1 MKCDKDT
8 LLLYAVTDRAWTGS
22 QPLARQVEAAL
33 QNGAT
38 CLQLRE
44 KALDPAAF
52 REEARQ
58 MGALCRRY
66 GVPLIINDNVEVALA
81 CGAAG
86 VHLGQQDM
94 PIAQARRMA
103 GPDLILGASAH
114 TVQEALEAQAAG
126 ADYLGVGAVFSTS
139 TKADASPLPLTTLR
153 EICAAVSIPV
163 VAIGGITETN
173 LLQLTGCG
181 AAGVAVVS
189 AIFGAPD
196 PGAATARLV
205 RLARQMTGR

>member
-58 MGALCRRY
+58 MAVLCGRY

-139 TKADASPLPLTTLR
+139 TKADASPLPLTTFR

>member
-58 MGALCRRY
+58 MALLCGRY

-139 TKADASPLPLTTLR
+139 TKTDASPLPLTTLR

-205 RLARQMTGR
+205 RLVRQMTGR

>member
-1 MKCDKDT
+1 M
-8 LLLYAVTDRAWTGS
+8 S
-22 QPLARQVEAAL
+22 
-33 QNGAT
+33 
-38 CLQLRE
+38 
-44 KALDPAAF
+44 
-52 REEARQ
+52 
-58 MGALCRRY
+58 ALCRRY

>member
-8 LLLYAVTDRAWTGS
+8 LLLYAVTDRAWTGG

-33 QNGAT
+33 QNGVT

-58 MGALCRRY
+58 MALLCGRY

>member
-1 MKCDKDT
+1 MKCYKDT

-58 MGALCRRY
+58 MALLCGRY

-94 PIAQARRMA
+94 PIAQARRIA

-139 TKADASPLPLTTLR
+139 TKADASPLSLTTLR

>member
-44 KALDPAAF
+44 KALDPTAF
-52 REEARQ
+52 LEEARQ
-58 MGALCRRY
+58 MALLCGRY

-153 EICAAVSIPV
+153 EICAAISIPV

>member
-58 MGALCRRY
+58 MALLCGRY

-189 AIFGAPD
+189 AIFGAPN

>member
-8 LLLYAVTDRAWTGS
+8 LLLYAVTDRAWTGG

-52 REEARQ
+52 REEVRQ
-58 MGALCRRY
+58 MAALCGRY

-205 RLARQMTGR
+205 QLARQMTGR

>member
-8 LLLYAVTDRAWTGS
+8 LLLYAVTDRAWTGG

-52 REEARQ
+52 LEEARQ
-58 MGALCRRY
+58 MALLCGRY

-139 TKADASPLPLTTLR
+139 TKTDASPLPLTTLR
-153 EICAAVSIPV
+153 EICAVVSIPV

>member
-58 MGALCRRY
+58 MAALCRRY

>member
-22 QPLARQVEAAL
+22 QPLARQVEAVL

-58 MGALCRRY
+58 MAALCRRY

-205 RLARQMTGR
+205 QLARQMTGR

>member
-52 REEARQ
+52 LEEARQ
-58 MGALCRRY
+58 MALLCGRY

-205 RLARQMTGR
+205 QLARQMTGR

>member
-22 QPLARQVEAAL
+22 QPLARQVEAVL

-58 MGALCRRY
+58 MAALCRRY

-139 TKADASPLPLTTLR
+139 TKTDASPLPLTTLR

-205 RLARQMTGR
+205 QLARQMTGL

>member
-58 MGALCRRY
+58 MAALCRRY

-205 RLARQMTGR
+205 RLAHQMTGL

>member
-58 MGALCRRY
+58 MAALCRRY

-205 RLARQMTGR
+205 QLARQMTGR

>member
-58 MGALCRRY
+58 MAALCRRY

-181 AAGVAVVS
+181 AVGVAVVS

-205 RLARQMTGR
+205 RLAHQMTGL

>member
-1 MKCDKDT
+1 MKYDKDT

-58 MGALCRRY
+58 MALLCGRY

-139 TKADASPLPLTTLR
+139 TKTDASPLPLTTLR

-205 RLARQMTGR
+205 RLVRQMTGR

>member
-58 MGALCRRY
+58 MAVLCGRY
-66 GVPLIINDNVEVALA
+66 GVPLIITDNVKVALA

>member
-8 LLLYAVTDRAWTGS
+8 LLLYAVTDRAWTGG

-58 MGALCRRY
+58 MALLCGRY

-139 TKADASPLPLTTLR
+139 TKTDASPLPLTTLR

-205 RLARQMTGR
+205 RLVRQMTGR

>member
-8 LLLYAVTDRAWTGS
+8 LLLYAVTDRAWTGG

-58 MGALCRRY
+58 MALLCGRY

-189 AIFGAPD
+189 AIFGALD

>member
-8 LLLYAVTDRAWTGS
+8 LLLYAVTDRAWTGG

-58 MGALCRRY
+58 MAVLCGRY

-205 RLARQMTGR
+205 QLARQMTGR

>member
-8 LLLYAVTDRAWTGS
+8 LLLYAVTDRAWTGG

-58 MGALCRRY
+58 MAALCRRY

-94 PIAQARRMA
+94 PIAQARRIA

-196 PGAATARLV
+196 PGTATARLV
-205 RLARQMTGR
+205 RLARQMTGL

>member
-58 MGALCRRY
+58 MALLCGRY

-205 RLARQMTGR
+205 QLARQMTGR

>member
-58 MGALCRRY
+58 MALLCGRY

-94 PIAQARRMA
+94 PIAQARRMT

-189 AIFGAPD
+189 AIFGALD

-205 RLARQMTGR
+205 RLARQMTGL

>member
-8 LLLYAVTDRAWTGS
+8 LLLYAVTDRAWTGG

-58 MGALCRRY
+58 MAALCRRY

-181 AAGVAVVS
+181 AVGVAVVS

-205 RLARQMTGR
+205 RLAHQMTGL

>member
-8 LLLYAVTDRAWTGS
+8 LLLYVVTDRAWTGG

-58 MGALCRRY
+58 MAVLCGRY

-205 RLARQMTGR
+205 RLARQMTGL

>member
-58 MGALCRRY
+58 MALLCGRY

-139 TKADASPLPLTTLR
+139 TKADASPLSLPTLR

-205 RLARQMTGR
+205 RLAHQMTGL

>member
-58 MGALCRRY
+58 MALLCGRY

>member
-8 LLLYAVTDRAWTGS
+8 LLLYAVTDRAWTGG

-58 MGALCRRY
+58 MALLCGRY

-94 PIAQARRMA
+94 PIAQARRIA

-196 PGAATARLV
+196 PGTATARLV
-205 RLARQMTGR
+205 RLARQMTGL

>member
-8 LLLYAVTDRAWTGS
+8 LLLYAVTDRAWTGG

-58 MGALCRRY
+58 MALLCGRY

-81 CGAAG
+81 CRAAG

-196 PGAATARLV
+196 PGAATTRLV

>member
-8 LLLYAVTDRAWTGS
+8 LLLYAVTDRAWTGG

-58 MGALCRRY
+58 MAALCRRY

-139 TKADASPLPLTTLR
+139 TKADASPLSLTTLR

-163 VAIGGITETN
+163 VAIGGITAQR
-173 LLQLTGCG
+173 LPQLAGSGIAG
-181 AAGVAVVS
+181 AAVISAVFAQPDIPAAVRGLLDALERTVA
-189 AIFGAPD
+189 P
-196 PGAATARLV
+196 
-205 RLARQMTGR
+205 

>member
-52 REEARQ
+52 LEEARQ
-58 MGALCRRY
+58 MTLLCGRY

-205 RLARQMTGR
+205 QLARQMTGR

>member
-8 LLLYAVTDRAWTGS
+8 LLLYAVTDRAWTGG

-58 MGALCRRY
+58 MALLCGRY

-181 AAGVAVVS
+181 ATGVAVVS

>member
-22 QPLARQVEAAL
+22 QPLARQVEAVL

-58 MGALCRRY
+58 MAALCRRY

-139 TKADASPLPLTTLR
+139 TKTDASPLPLTTLR

-205 RLARQMTGR
+205 RLVRQMTGR

>member
-8 LLLYAVTDRAWTGS
+8 LLLYAVTDRAWTGG

-58 MGALCRRY
+58 MALLCGRY

>member
-8 LLLYAVTDRAWTGS
+8 LLLYAVTDRAWTGG

-58 MGALCRRY
+58 MAALCRRY

-205 RLARQMTGR
+205 QLARQMTGR

>member
-58 MGALCRRY
+58 MAVLCGRY

>member
-8 LLLYAVTDRAWTGS
+8 LLLYAVTDRAWTGG

-58 MGALCRRY
+58 MAVLCGRY

-81 CGAAG
+81 CGVAG

-189 AIFGAPD
+189 AIFSAPD

-205 RLARQMTGR
+205 QLARQMTGR

>member
-22 QPLARQVEAAL
+22 QPLTRQVEAAL

-58 MGALCRRY
+58 MAALCRRY

-139 TKADASPLPLTTLR
+139 TKADASPLPLTTLG

-205 RLARQMTGR
+205 QLARQMTGR

>member
-8 LLLYAVTDRAWTGS
+8 LLLYAVTDRAWTGG

-44 KALDPAAF
+44 KALDHAAF

-58 MGALCRRY
+58 MALLCGRY

-139 TKADASPLPLTTLR
+139 TKTDASPLPLTTLR

-205 RLARQMTGR
+205 RLVRQMTGR